1 MTNSM
6 VKKKYKCQFPEC
18 NTESQIRSKIRN
30 KDSEY
35 YGLYVCNRHAN
46 QERALKVKSEQ
57 TIRTEK
63 ARKETRKDY
72 PEFYQ
77 KWCEK
82 VQKMR
87 CLECSRPL
95 QGNSTEVAHVLSKSL
110 SIEFATNDLNIIALC
125 SSHHTQFDRN
135 LETRSQMECFQESV
149 ERFKL
154 LEPFIKNVTS
164 ETLFYSEYLHKSK

>member
-1 MTNSM
+1 MIKKLLFCEYPDCERLSNIRTKVKNPESEHNGKY
-6 VKKKYKCQFPEC
+6 VCQYHGKILNKKK
-18 NTESQIRSKIRN
+18 
-30 KDSEY
+30 
-35 YGLYVCNRHAN
+35 
-46 QERALKVKSEQ
+46 KVASEQ
-57 TIRTEK
+57 TRRTQEK
-63 ARKETRKDY
+63 RKEQRKDY

>member
-1 MTNSM
+1 MN
-6 VKKKYKCQFPEC
+6 KLYECQIDGC
-18 NTESQIRSKIRN
+18 STLSNIRSKIKN

-35 YGLYVCNRHAN
+35 YGLYVCNKHAN
-46 QERALKVKSEQ
+46 QEREHKVTSGQ
-57 TIRTEK
+57 TRRTQEK
-63 ARKETRKDY
+63 RKEQRKDY

-77 KWCEK
+77 RWCEK

-87 CLECSRPL
+87 CAECSKPL
-95 QGNSTEVAHVLSKSL
+95 QGNSTEICHVLSKST
-110 SIEFATNDLNIIALC
+110 SPEFATNDLNIIVLC

-154 LEPFIKNVTS
+154 LEPNQKNVTA
-164 ETLFYSEYLHKSK
+164 ETLFYSKYLHTSK

>member
-1 MTNSM
+1 MI
-6 VKKKYKCQFPEC
+6 KLLQCEIEGCQ
-18 NTESQIRSKIRN
+18 TVQKIRTTVKN
-30 KDSEY
+30 SESEY
-35 YGLYVCNRHAN
+35 YGKKVCTKHAN
-46 QERALKVKSEQ
+46 LLKKPKQKSDR
-57 TIRTEK
+57 TIRTEI
-63 ARKETRKDY
+63 ARKDQRKDY

-154 LEPFIKNVTS
+154 LEPNQKNVTA
-164 ETLFYSEYLHKSK
+164 ETLFYSEYLHKSE